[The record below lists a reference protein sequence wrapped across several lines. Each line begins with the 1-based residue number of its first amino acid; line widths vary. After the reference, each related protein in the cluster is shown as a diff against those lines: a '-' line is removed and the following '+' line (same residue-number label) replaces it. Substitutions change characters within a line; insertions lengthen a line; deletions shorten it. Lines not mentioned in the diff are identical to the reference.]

1 MRAGVRVLLVDAD
14 LRSPGLGGLAGGG
27 DGPGFVDVLAGGASL
42 QDALVCSGSESLA
55 VLPMGRSQAAAGDQ
69 SGMLRVLEGAA
80 PGLPGQAAVSVPHR
94 AQQLSGDER
103 FAGRCGR
110 IHALA
115 QALGDGLDCLV
126 QAQPGAQMLLGRPA
140 GLTGDNPVGDLI
152 VHPLAG
158 DPA

>member
-1 MRAGVRVLLVDAD
+1 MQRLERAFLAGVDGVEEVVVAQQVEGRQMVGGRVPLL
-14 LRSPGLGGLAGGG
+14 
-27 DGPGFVDVLAGGASL
+27 
-42 QDALVCSGSESLA
+42 
-55 VLPMGRSQAAAGDQ
+55 AAGDIE
-69 SGMLRVLEGAA
+69 SGYQIRIAVAQRQLSDF
-80 PGLPGQAAVSVPHR
+80 QAAVSVPHR